1 MCETSPYPQPNIPL
15 HLESKDPQEF
25 KVIFTPFR
33 NTSTY
38 SEAVLSLFVHIS
50 NHPSRHS
57 KRFGI
62 LHITVML
69 MNGSPP
75 SPIPPTKFKTTNWR
89 GSSSWL
95 TNTDLK
101 ILCPSKLIYEV
112 LMIFEIK
119 EINLSQ
125 HGHFYFVQNLYRKLP
140 LTQYSNNDL
149 AFVAYHLKG
158 QGLFTF
164 ECQYRYFRINQ
175 YVAQQSS
182 IQTIQTIQW

>member
-1 MCETSPYPQPNIPL
+1 MLITQLPIPHTTFKSTSWR
-15 HLESKDPQEF
+15 
-25 KVIFTPFR
+25 V
-33 NTSTY
+33 TSTD
-38 SEAVLSLFVHIS
+38 F
-50 NHPSRHS
+50 
-57 KRFGI
+57 
-62 LHITVML
+62 
-69 MNGSPP
+69 
-75 SPIPPTKFKTTNWR
+75 
-89 GSSSWL
+89 
-95 TNTDLK
+95 K
-101 ILCPSKLIYEV
+101 ILGPSKLISEV

-182 IQTIQTIQW
+182 IQIIQTIQ